1 MRNKNK
7 RLAQYATELRRN
19 MTDAEYALW
28 YHLRNKLFCGIRFN
42 RQVIIGH
49 YIVDFCSRK
58 LKLVI
63 ELDGIQHV
71 EQEQYDLERTKFL
84 TAQGYKVIRFWND
97 EVLKNIDNV
106 LEAIYVEI
114 EHLSPPHFGS
124 SPHKWVEPR
133 LEVLK

>member
-97 EVLKNIDNV
+97 EVWGSDNICIRKKKKFGGKNW
-106 LEAIYVEI
+106 LEPLFVG
-114 EHLSPPHFGS
+114 LWRF
-124 SPHKWVEPR
+124 
-133 LEVLK
+133 